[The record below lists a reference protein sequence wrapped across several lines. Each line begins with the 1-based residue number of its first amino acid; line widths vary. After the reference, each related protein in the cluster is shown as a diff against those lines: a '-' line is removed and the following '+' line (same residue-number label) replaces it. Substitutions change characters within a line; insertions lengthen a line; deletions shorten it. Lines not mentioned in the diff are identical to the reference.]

1 LNPKFSLL
9 LGCLLFASS
18 LFTQTFQRQIN
29 PFPIIIDGAELEIP
43 FLGGFN
49 KPNPQFV
56 DWNED
61 GLTDL
66 FVRDQDGRLQYFLNS
81 GSADE
86 PNFEFQTKA
95 FQNLDVGQW
104 FTFFDYDHD
113 DDIDLMASPQ
123 SPDVTLFENVSDSL
137 ILAVSQLLDDSSVA
151 VHGGQIVIPTIAD
164 IDADGWED
172 LFVGGVSGAVTYY
185 RNLGLTDGLPVYHLE
200 TNSFEDILIVW
211 VPGRDDRH
219 GANALE
225 FYDIDDDE
233 DLDLFWGDY
242 YQPGLFFLE
251 NFGTSSDPDIP
262 DSLMIDSYPQN
273 EPVSSAGFNVPR
285 LIDLNSDGAAE
296 LFVGVQSGIYG
307 TDFVDN
313 FWYYD
318 MTVEGDFGL
327 VTKNYFEQ
335 IDLISGTI
343 PTLADMD
350 SDGDLDLFI
359 GNEFDASN
367 SGWKGDVYFF
377 ENIGSAVSPQ
387 FEMVD
392 SSYFDEGMG
401 NNMAPAFGDLDG
413 DGDFDALVG
422 DYNGEISFFLNDG
435 SPTEPNFSYQG
446 KFLEIDL
453 AGRATP
459 ALGDVEGDGDLDLYV
474 GDKNGSVHVWSNE
487 GDPANYNFIKISDDL
502 FSGENLGLEIAL
514 ELADFDNDGDLD
526 LLIGNQS
533 GELYLANPSGSE
545 LHQLEQLPHSGLNL
559 APTIGDMDSDGKMD
573 LIVGSNEGGLQYFSV
588 EEQSVVNNED
598 FPIMTRLVSCYPNP
612 FNNTA
617 IFQLSSDVPADSRLI
632 IYDILGRQV
641 DLIQFSIFEGVSSQ
655 ISWNAENSSSGVYL
669 WHLLSSESVNLDNG
683 KLILLK

>member
-1 LNPKFSLL
+1 MNPKFSLL

-113 DDIDLMASPQ
+113 DDIDLIASPQ

-487 GDPANYNFIKISDDL
+487 GDPANYNFMKISDDL
-502 FSGENLGLEIAL
+502 FPGEDLGLEIAL

-559 APTIGDMDSDGKMD
+559 APTIGDLDSDGKMD

-641 DLIQFSIFEGVSSQ
+641 DLIQFSISEGVSSQ

>member
-1 LNPKFSLL
+1 
-9 LGCLLFASS
+9 LLFASS

-487 GDPANYNFIKISDDL
+487 GDPANYNFMKISDDL
-502 FSGENLGLEIAL
+502 FPGEDLGLEIAL

-641 DLIQFSIFEGVSSQ
+641 DLIQFSISEGVSSQ

>member
-1 LNPKFSLL
+1 MNPKFSLL

-18 LFTQTFQRQIN
+18 LFTQTFQRQLN

-123 SPDVTLFENVSDSL
+123 SPDITLFENVSDSL

>member
-18 LFTQTFQRQIN
+18 LFTQTFQRQLN

>member
-1 LNPKFSLL
+1 
-9 LGCLLFASS
+9 LLFASS
-18 LFTQTFQRQIN
+18 LFTQTFQRQLN

-113 DDIDLMASPQ
+113 DDIDLIASPQ

-641 DLIQFSIFEGVSSQ
+641 DLIQFSISEGVSSQ

>member
-1 LNPKFSLL
+1 MNPKFSLL

-318 MTVEGDFGL
+318 VTVEGDFGL

-487 GDPANYNFIKISDDL
+487 GDPANYNFMKISDDL
-502 FSGENLGLEIAL
+502 FPGEDLGLEIAL

-559 APTIGDMDSDGKMD
+559 APTIGDLDSDGKMD

-641 DLIQFSIFEGVSSQ
+641 DLIQFSISEGVSSQ